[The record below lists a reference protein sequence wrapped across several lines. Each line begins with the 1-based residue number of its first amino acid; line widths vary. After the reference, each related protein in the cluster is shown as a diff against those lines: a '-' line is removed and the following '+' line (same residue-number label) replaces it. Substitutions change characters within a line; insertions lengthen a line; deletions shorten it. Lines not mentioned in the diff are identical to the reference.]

1 MDLNLNE
8 SESRYYNDLFTLC
21 DVEKSGKIQ
30 YLKATEL
37 IRSSGLDNQIVD
49 QVKLKSIYKVPIAT
63 MSCRWKHSQSTRHRM
78 QNSFFLFRE
87 GQPFFFSSPVTG
99 SQLQNHQLSDTGR
112 MTT

>member
-37 IRSSGLDNQIVD
+37 IRSSGLDNPTVD
-49 QVKLKSIYKVPIAT
+49 QVKAETSTTKSAT
-63 MSCRWKHSQSTRHRM
+63 VRSGKCSQSTRHEM
-78 QNSFFLFRE
+78 QN
-87 GQPFFFSSPVTG
+87 FFSRLGKVNIFSLLRSPVG
-99 SQLQNHQLSDTGR
+99 WISHS
-112 MTT
+112 

>member
-63 MSCRWKHSQSTRHRM
+63 MSCR
-78 QNSFFLFRE
+78 
-87 GQPFFFSSPVTG
+87 
-99 SQLQNHQLSDTGR
+99 
-112 MTT
+112 